1 MLSPGRISTI
11 SAACAPARCRPIARK
26 SPGRDHRPR
35 RCGSLA
41 TGIFNDEL
49 LHVFVRNSRFPD
61 MVQGDTRASIAT
73 IRLGER
79 RLIELFERFGREPT
93 RDAIEHGRVV
103 ACHNPF

>member
-1 MLSPGRISTI
+1 LLSPGRISTI
-11 SAACAPARCRPIARK
+11 SAACA
-26 SPGRDHRPR
+26 
-35 RCGSLA
+35 GSLSPDCEEISRKGSSSPPVRLA
-41 TGIFNDEL
+41 RDGGIFNDEL